1 MTVEENLKFRE
12 KIIKRQFKERV
23 GYDLNLEDPKTFNE
37 KIQWLKLYY
46 HDPLMTKCADKYLV
60 REYIKEK
67 IGEKYLIPLL
77 GVWDKPED
85 IDFDSLPNQFVLKV
99 NWGCGQN
106 IIVKDKSKLDIINTI
121 EKLKYWLEPFSNH
134 YYNSYEWAYKNI
146 KPKIICEKYIEQI
159 DGNLVD
165 YKVFCFNGEAKYI
178 QVDVDRF
185 TDHKRCIYD
194 LDWIKQEFKTEDS
207 FELYY
212 KDVNRPD
219 NLNTII
225 YISKILS
232 SQFYNARVDLYDVNR
247 NIYFGELT
255 FSHGNGME
263 VFSDIKWDYKFGEL
277 LELPKEK
284 KIEYDI
290 LDKNSIIDQ
299 SIILEPISVKYKEL
313 EKDSV
318 YKDKYKKLKNNFF
331 ALFGF
336 LNEDD
341 YFTLVIFGIKIIFKK
356 KTRPDQ
362 TRPDQTRPEYV
373 KSTYH
378 SIIIQNIKNYNLC
391 SIIECWHR
399 FFICIDNY

>member
-46 HDPLMTKCADKYLV
+46 HDPLMAKCADKYLS

-67 IGEKYLIPLL
+67 IGEKYLVPLL

-99 NWGCGQN
+99 NWGSGQN
-106 IIVKDKSKLDIINTI
+106 IIVKDKSILNIDDAKNKLMKWV
-121 EKLKYWLEPFSNH
+121 EFFSNN
-134 YYNSYEWAYKNI
+134 YYGGYELAYKYI
-146 KPKIICEKYIEQI
+146 KPRIICEQFIS
-159 DGNLVD
+159 DMHFNNLTV
-165 YKVFCFNGEAKYI
+165 YKIFCFSGNPYMIHVILDDKTDTEKTNFYDLEWNNLNIRQLFDNFDSIDKPKNLNKMVELSSIISNDLDIFVRIDFYEVNDKLYFSEFAFYPDNGMGKFEP
-178 QVDVDRF
+178 VEW
-185 TDHKRCIYD
+185 DHKLGD
-194 LDWIKQEFKTEDS
+194 LI
-207 FELYY
+207 
-212 KDVNRPD
+212 
-219 NLNTII
+219 
-225 YISKILS
+225 
-232 SQFYNARVDLYDVNR
+232 
-247 NIYFGELT
+247 
-255 FSHGNGME
+255 M
-263 VFSDIKWDYKFGEL
+263 
-277 LELPKEK
+277 LPKEK
-284 KIEYDI
+284 KLEY
-290 LDKNSIIDQ
+290 SIIDKNTAIEQ
-299 SIILEPISVKYKEL
+299 LLNLESISSKYKEL

-341 YFTLVIFGIKIIFKK
+341 YFTLVIFGIKIVFKK
-356 KTRPDQ
+356 KTRPDQTRPDQ

-373 KSTYH
+373 KSTYY

-391 SIIECWHR
+391 
-399 FFICIDNY
+399 YA